1 MKADKM
7 YIPDPQ
13 KWYRY
18 YQNSMKGKSNAYI
31 AHLQN
36 GGTDTFM
43 IPLDKR
49 EFTTN
54 DKQEDKVEIR
64 LVAPSQQVVDMAKEE
79 LKNEQT
85 IKSRK
90 RKKTTSFRLKIV
102 KVERSLNLVRV
113 KTRNRIFLENNGSVI
128 QR

>member
-1 MKADKM
+1 MNADKM

-13 KWYRY
+13 KWYRN

-31 AHLQN
+31 THLQN

-49 EFTTN
+49 AFTTN
-54 DKQEDKVEIR
+54 DKKKDKVEIR
-64 LVAPSQQVVDMAKEE
+64 LVAPSQQVVNMAKEE
-79 LKNEQT
+79 LENEQT

-90 RKKTTSFRLKIV
+90 RKKH
-102 KVERSLNLVRV
+102 
-113 KTRNRIFLENNGSVI
+113 VI
-128 QR
+128 QTQNLQGGKKSKPSKSKNTKSDIFVK